1 MSKLFF
7 SVAEPPLFT
16 LQQNGHN
23 QNTTLV
29 CSATGGYPPIT
40 NISLL
45 KNGQTIAST
54 VGKSTV
60 QVNTAD
66 VSPNLNHYG
75 LYICLVDLSGI
86 VLQQSVVLKERGI
99 DIVTVKTLCVL
110 CFKVFFLKFLFLDEL
125 QIQLSMNN
133 GPCTMWSVS
142 GVCVNCKKSV
152 CLQVGQLT
160 PMSAH

>member
-40 NISLL
+40 NISLI

-99 DIVTVKTLCVL
+99 DIQYRRCVYYASK
-110 CFKVFFLKFLFLDEL
+110 CFFNLLFQDEL
-125 QIQLSMNN
+125 QIQLSVNN

-142 GVCVNCKKSV
+142 GVCVNCKKTV
-152 CLQVGQLT
+152 LQVGQLT
-160 PMSAH
+160 HMSAQ